1 MKAYEY
7 KTQHNEYFLFD
18 KNKLFQINFLS
29 FQLVL
34 ELLVFLSLNLI
45 SSVSVSSIYMYQL
58 GIFFQCWC
66 QGHLQFRS

>member
-1 MKAYEY
+1 MRAYEY

-45 SSVSVSSIYMYQL
+45 SSVSVLSIYM
-58 GIFFQCWC
+58 
-66 QGHLQFRS
+66 